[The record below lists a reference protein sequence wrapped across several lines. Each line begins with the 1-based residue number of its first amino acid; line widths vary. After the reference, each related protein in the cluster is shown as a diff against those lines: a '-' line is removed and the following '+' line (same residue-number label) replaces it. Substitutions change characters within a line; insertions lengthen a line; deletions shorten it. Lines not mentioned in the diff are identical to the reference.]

1 MNHAASPVRLT
12 AVLCTAEVAGM
23 VGFATFAALLP
34 GFLDEWSLSKTEA
47 GWLSGIFSAGY
58 VVAVPVLVSLTDRM
72 AARRIYLVS
81 MVLTGIAYLGFA
93 LLADGFWTALVLR
106 FLSGIGLAG
115 TYMPGMKILG
125 DRLSGRSQS
134 RGIAFYASHFSIG
147 WAFSFLLAGE
157 VAVWLDW
164 RWTFGLCALGPILAL
179 AMVSLFVAET
189 DPRDQFAPDGKFLD
203 FLPVL
208 KCRQAMGYVLAY
220 AVHNFEAFAARS
232 WIVVF
237 LVFAQSQHAQS
248 PSWNITLIA
257 TVFTLAGMPA
267 SVLGNEFAVRAGRRR
282 AVVAIMLTSCAV
294 AAMFGFLATIPFG
307 LLVAVAMV
315 YGALITGDSASIT
328 AGAVAAAPPGYRG
341 ATMAVHACIGF
352 AGSFMGPVVF
362 GAVLDGFGGGET
374 IASWGAAFLTMGLV
388 AALGPL
394 AVTIL
399 SRSDATCAPS
409 DGSRGRRP

>member
-1 MNHAASPVRLT
+1 MNQGPSSVRLT
-12 AVLCTAEVAGM
+12 VTLCTAEVAGM

-34 GFLDEWSLSKTEA
+34 GFLDEWALSKTEA

-58 VVAVPVLVSLTDRM
+58 LVAVPVLVSLTDRM

-81 MVLTGIAYLGFA
+81 MVLTCVSYLGFA
-93 LLADGFWTALVLR
+93 LLAEGFWTALILR
-106 FLSGIGLAG
+106 FISGIGLAG

-125 DRLSGRSQS
+125 DRLSGRAQS

-147 WAFSFLLAGE
+147 WALSFLLAGE
-157 VAVWLDW
+157 MAAWLDW
-164 RWTFGLCALGPILAL
+164 RWTFALCALGPVLA
-179 AMVSLFVAET
+179 FVLVGLLVPENDA
-189 DPRDQFAPDGKFLD
+189 RDQLEPDAKLLD

-237 LVFAQSQHAQS
+237 LVFAQGQHTEN
-248 PSWNITLIA
+248 PGWNITLIA
-257 TVFTLAGMPA
+257 TIFTIVGMPA

-282 AVVAIMLTSCAV
+282 AVAVIMLTSCAV
-294 AAMFGFLATIPFG
+294 AAVFGFLAAIPFG
-307 LLVAVAMV
+307 LLVAVALF
-315 YGALITGDSASIT
+315 YGALVTGDSASIT
-328 AGAVAAAPPGYRG
+328 AGAVAAAPPGHRG

-362 GAVLDGFGGGET
+362 GVVLDGFGGGET
-374 IASWGAAFLTMGLV
+374 TLSWGAAFLTMGLV

-394 AVTIL
+394 AVAVL
-399 SRSDATCAPS
+399 SREEATSAPS
-409 DGSRGRRP
+409 DGSPGKRT

>member
-1 MNHAASPVRLT
+1 MNQAATPVRLT
-12 AVLCTAEVAGM
+12 VTLCTAEVAGM

-34 GFLDEWSLSKTEA
+34 GFLEEWSLSKTEA

-58 VVAVPVLVSLTDRM
+58 VVAVPVLVGLTDRI

-81 MVLTGIAYLGFA
+81 MVLTCIAYLGFA
-93 LLADGFWTALVLR
+93 VLAEGFWTALILR
-106 FLSGIGLAG
+106 FISGIGLAG

-125 DRLSGRSQS
+125 DRLAGRAQS

-147 WAFSFLLAGE
+147 WALSFLLAGE
-157 VAVWLDW
+157 LEAIVDW
-164 RWTFGLCALGPILAL
+164 RWTFGLCVLGPVL
-179 AMVSLFVAET
+179 AMVLVGLFVPEN
-189 DPRDQFAPDGKFLD
+189 DPRDQLKPDAKLLN

-237 LVFAQSQHAQS
+237 LVFAQNQHVES
-248 PSWNITLIA
+248 PGWNITLIA
-257 TVFTLAGMPA
+257 TIFTIVGMPA

-282 AVVAIMLTSCAV
+282 AVTVLMLSSCGV
-294 AAMFGFLATIPFG
+294 AAMFGFLATIPFAF
-307 LLVAVAMV
+307 LVAVALV
-315 YGALITGDSASIT
+315 YGALITSDSASIT
-328 AGAVAAAPPGYRG
+328 AGAVAAAPQGYRG

-362 GAVLDGFGGGET
+362 GVVLDGFGGGET
-374 IASWGAAFLTMGLV
+374 VMSWGAAFLVMGLV

-394 AVTIL
+394 AVAVL
-399 SRSDATCAPS
+399 SRQRD
-409 DGSRGRRP
+409 